1 MGCIESI
8 PRTTDENLERT
19 GSNSMHTPRPVRRHV
34 TIDKVDA
41 ETLFWEFN
49 HEAICKFIT
58 PSVSVCQEEI
68 SIEEADLSPTV
79 DSISLGEDDCLTPTV
94 LELEGGFRKK
104 SPQNGNAGFS
114 VFRRIYSRGVH
125 EDANKHELQ
134 ELWEKYV
141 VKKEKQTM
149 GPIELKK
156 MLFAY
161 VTFCS
166 DFCSQQINWHKS
178 GDRRELHR
186 RAEEQMISLGASQSI
201 VQCNRIKKILQDS
214 EQSIAFLKEIID
226 NDSLQLS
233 RSDFFGDTNTY
244 FHRVKAKLGMH
255 MWANSLDAE
264 FDSIDL
270 NVTPD
275 MRWLDSLQRDQK
287 KLNNGISEGTFRVRI
302 IGAIGLKS
310 HNGEECNAY
319 AILTVKNSSVPTV
332 FREATNEPEW
342 SQAFKFVRFTFR
354 KPDPKDP
361 VRKEFGHIH
370 IMNWDKTTKTAF
382 KIGSVM
388 FELPNEYSE
397 RPHDMELR
405 LENTFSED
413 PAFIHFSYE
422 LKEQDHAAR
431 DRAPS
436 WSHSPRSR
444 MGA

>member
-1 MGCIESI
+1 MGCIESV
-8 PRTTDENLERT
+8 PKTKDENLERM
-19 GSNSMHTPRPVRRHV
+19 GSNSMHAPRPVRRRS
-34 TIDKVDA
+34 TIEKVDS
-41 ETLFWEFN
+41 ETLFWEFK
-49 HEAICKFIT
+49 HDAICKFIT
-58 PSVSVCQEEI
+58 PSVSFCQEEI
-68 SIEEADLSPTV
+68 SIEEDLSPTV
-79 DSISLGEDDCLTPTV
+79 DSISHGEEVCLTPTV

-104 SPQNGNAGFS
+104 SPRNGNADFS

-125 EDANKHELQ
+125 EDANKDELQ

-141 VKKEKQTM
+141 IKKEKQVM

-178 GDRRELHR
+178 GDRRELYR
-186 RAEEQMISLGASQSI
+186 RPEEQTISLGASQSI

-214 EQSIAFLKEIID
+214 EQSIAFLKKITD
-226 NDSLQLS
+226 NDCLQLS
-233 RSDFFGDTNTY
+233 RSDFFGDTNTH

-255 MWANSLDAE
+255 IWANSLDAE

-354 KPDPKDP
+354 KPNPKDP
-361 VRKEFGHIH
+361 ARKEFGYIH

-422 LKEQDHAAR
+422 LRQQDHAAR

-436 WSHSPRSR
+436 WSVSPRAG